1 MGLQIFRFY
10 IKCTLCSTEITFR
23 TDPKN
28 ADYLAEHG
36 ASRNFEVRS
45 LSLHLFYPQLNL
57 PLDTFADALSSDT
70 LLGDGSVVSQSWRDD
85 EAAQAEKAYMPD
97 AGDDDEEEM
106 EKKKEAEDA
115 MQIVENAQ
123 EDSKREMDIM
133 DALQDIR

>member
-1 MGLQIFRFY
+1 MLAFASQIFRFY

-45 LSLHLFYPQLNL
+45 LSLRLFYEQLGFRQ
-57 PLDTFADALSSDT
+57 LDSSLT
-70 LLGDGSVVSQSWRDD
+70 ASSSLAPFVAEQSWRDD
-85 EAAQAEKAYMPD
+85 AAAQAEKGYMPD

-106 EKKKEAEDA
+106 EKKREAEDA

-123 EDSKREMDIM
+123 EESKREMDIM